1 MQSNDVLLEGFGR
14 VPPSVRR
21 VVDGLTVDQL
31 TERLDPQANTIAWL
45 VWHLSRIQDD
55 HVADVAATE
64 QVWTADGWSDR
75 FALTVDD
82 AATGYGFDADDVAAV
97 RAEAE
102 LLTGYLDAV
111 HERTTA
117 YVRGLEPADLD
128 RVVDEAWDPPVT
140 LGVRLVSVVADDLQ
154 HVGQA
159 AFLRGV
165 LARTRWERSG

>member
-140 LGVRLVSVVADDLQ
+140 LGVRLVSVIADDLQ